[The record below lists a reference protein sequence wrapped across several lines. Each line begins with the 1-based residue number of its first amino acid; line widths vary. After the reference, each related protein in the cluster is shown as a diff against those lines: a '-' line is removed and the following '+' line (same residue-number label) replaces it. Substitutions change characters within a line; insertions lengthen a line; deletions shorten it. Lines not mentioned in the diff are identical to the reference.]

1 MPVYSAQVTNL
12 ESIGPIID
20 LAVTPHP
27 AAAKAMEAQ
36 PTGLPKSILVS
47 ALIDT
52 GASHS
57 VIQQSVAD
65 GLGLQPIGKVSIN
78 TPSCH
83 NHPCNQYVV
92 LLILPSATS
101 GLQVPVRL
109 QMTAIGAPLVGQ
121 NIQCLLGRDFLKH
134 VLLVYNG
141 PQDSFYVAL

>member
-65 GLGLQPIGKVSIN
+65 GLGLQPIGKGRNRSSAN
-78 TPSCH
+78 
-83 NHPCNQYVV
+83 V
-92 LLILPSATS
+92 LAG
-101 GLQVPVRL
+101 GLR
-109 QMTAIGAPLVGQ
+109 AG
-121 NIQCLLGRDFLKH
+121 LGF
-134 VLLVYNG
+134 
-141 PQDSFYVAL
+141 